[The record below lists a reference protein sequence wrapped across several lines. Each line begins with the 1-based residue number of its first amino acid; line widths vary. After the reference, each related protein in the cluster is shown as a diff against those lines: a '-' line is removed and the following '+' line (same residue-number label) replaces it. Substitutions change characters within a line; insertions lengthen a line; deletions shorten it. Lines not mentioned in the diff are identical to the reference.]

1 MAANRFLTVL
11 MLLVS
16 VSAPAKDK
24 SNGRPPCATTYSIIV
39 VDRLG
44 NTEAR
49 LSDAKI
55 MKWVDKDLEKKYP
68 DVCYEAYRDP
78 TTDPT
83 PIKAFFTLTV
93 TPATYYGTRVV
104 TNSTQTP
111 TSGTIND
118 TSGQRV
124 GSYEGTQT
132 STSSAVVPYSFDYGR
147 FRLTVETLGDDGNPV
162 VRRRFEQSGIYRT
175 MAGIPLGG
183 RGHHPGK
190 ALIEDAVK
198 WVHAG
203 GLDDASQSAR

>member
-1 MAANRFLTVL
+1 MAANRLLIFL
-11 MLLVS
+11 MLLAS

-147 FRLTVETLGDDGNPV
+147 FMLTVETLGDDGNPV
-162 VRRRFEQSGIYRT
+162 VRRRFEQNGIYRT

-203 GLDDASQSAR
+203 GLEDASQSAR